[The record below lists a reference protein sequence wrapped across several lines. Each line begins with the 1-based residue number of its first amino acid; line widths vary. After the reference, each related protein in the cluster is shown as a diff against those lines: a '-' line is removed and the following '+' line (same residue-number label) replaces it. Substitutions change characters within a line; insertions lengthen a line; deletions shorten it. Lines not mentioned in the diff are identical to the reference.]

1 MTLPVSVPTPEEL
14 DEHKEKDKEPSSLPY
29 SGISEIT
36 NMGLRG
42 NGGVEP
48 S

>member
-29 SGISEIT
+29 SGEVAPFNWT
-36 NMGLRG
+36 T
-42 NGGVEP
+42 
-48 S
+48 